1 MAEVCSTCWW
11 RLVEV
16 CGGMWY
22 RLVQVGRDMW
32 YRLVKVG
39 EIVKVTRLCMESD
52 ITRIYPTTPS
62 DQAACPRVVRPRP
75 LKKEERKKVPT
86 CCSSSSFSHLFESD
100 IAYTLSLPAF
110 PHVTSSSSR
119 SPPFSSSSSSS
130 TFYLQVLF
138 PLVLHHSPLPR
149 LLLLFISKRQ
159 ILPIHNFSSSS
170 PHLHAG

>member
-1 MAEVCSTCWW
+1 
-11 RLVEV
+11 
-16 CGGMWY
+16 MWY
-22 RLVQVGRDMW
+22 RL
-32 YRLVKVG
+32 
-39 EIVKVTRLCMESD
+39 VKVTRLCMESD

-130 TFYLQVLF
+130 TFYLQASN
-138 PLVLHHSPLPR
+138 SPNSQ
-149 LLLLFISKRQ
+149 LLLFISPSSCQ
-159 ILPIHNFSSSS
+159 LNIYLLCPTVQPVHCFVYSFSIHQHSMCIV
-170 PHLHAG
+170 